1 MIKKLSKTFWIA
13 QDLTDTSSVN
23 ELCPSDHSSGD
34 KANTW
39 DGTTDNGWSI
49 EEMQV
54 APRAERVGV
63 CQNGYTSDLLRIA
76 NDLKEEVGQM
86 QRVVPHYL
94 LFTEVFPARA
104 ENQGGQWRFT
114 LQQVDGPDRTVV
126 ADWEPE
132 FSEERLQL
140 LSVVRGLEA
149 LDQPSRVTLITAC
162 RAVDQGIRIGL
173 EQWRDDGWQWE
184 SFGEMTPV
192 KNLDLWRRIDRAMR
206 FHQLQCRYWKNSIA
220 ESMGLELQE
229 AATEAAEPTI
239 NVATDDPEWSAFGR
253 KVRSRRR
260 LTASE
265 ETQESVRGR
274 NGWGWASQAAA
285 STCNAVKHLA
295 KIGRDLSV
303 NCAANL

>member
-1 MIKKLSKTFWIA
+1 
-13 QDLTDTSSVN
+13 
-23 ELCPSDHSSGD
+23 
-34 KANTW
+34 
-39 DGTTDNGWSI
+39 
-49 EEMQV
+49 
-54 APRAERVGV
+54 
-63 CQNGYTSDLLRIA
+63 
-76 NDLKEEVGQM
+76 M

-162 RAVDQGIRIGL
+162 RAVDFGIRVGID
-173 EQWRDDGWQWE
+173 QWRDDQWQWE
-184 SFGEMTPV
+184 RYGEMTPI
-192 KNLDLWRRIDRAMR
+192 KNLDLWRRVDRAMR
-206 FHQLQCRYWKNSIA
+206 FHQLQSRYWKTSMA
-220 ESMGLELQE
+220 ESIGLELE
-229 AATEAAEPTI
+229 AVKSNRITGLGQSTT
-239 NVATDDPEWSAFGR
+239 VAPKPAST
-253 KVRSRRR
+253 RR
-260 LTASE
+260 
-265 ETQESVRGR
+265 
-274 NGWGWASQAAA
+274 GWAWANQAAA
-285 STCNAVKHLA
+285 STRSAMVHLA